1 MEQLLNDNNIGCH
14 CLGEDLIAISCPFCN
29 KTCSGGDEYAT
40 LNIDTRTGYAN
51 CSACSGSFTNE
62 EVLEKL
68 EIKPRYNEEP
78 KLKEGRYKEDYPKEE
93 KPFYQKPNI
102 MSIKDIFSFDFGEQE
117 WLVKDLIPIE
127 SPVLISGHPGNYK
140 SWVTLDIARC
150 VSLGLNFL
158 DKFEVKQGNVLF
170 VDRENHLREVKKRL
184 KKLQVSEDA
193 PIFFFQADNFKIDNK
208 RDFQSLLEVI
218 KEKDIKLVVFDSFIR
233 IHSSDENDS
242 KQMSQILEQL
252 KKIINVG
259 ANVIAIHHLRK
270 ENGYQKSSGNSIRG
284 STDIL
289 AFTDVAFTIKKGKEK
304 GTIIF
309 ETIKLRN
316 GIEPE
321 PFEINLVEDGEHLS
335 FQYSGEIKASQ
346 KNIDEIKEAII
357 SLLEEQNILSTPEI
371 VNSLKDY
378 KPQNIRTTLKIL
390 EEEKVITK
398 ETGGHNK
405 QSYSLIKIE
414 E

>member
-1 MEQLLNDNNIGCH
+1 MEQLLRDNNIGYQD
-14 CLGEDLIAISCPFCN
+14 LGEGLIAISCPFCN
-29 KTCSGGDEYAT
+29 KTLNGDIYAT
-40 LNIDTRTGYAN
+40 LNIDTETRYAN
-51 CSACSGSFTNE
+51 CSACDRACSFE
-62 EVLEKL
+62 ELIKEL
-68 EIKPRYNEEP
+68 GIEIKKDN
-78 KLKEGRYKEDYPKEE
+78 YKKNFSRPEVNNNDISKEE
-93 KPFYQKPNI
+93 KIYQKPNI
-102 MSIKDIFSFDFGEQE
+102 MSIKDIFSCDFGEQE
-117 WLVKDLIPIE
+117 WLIKDLIPIE
-127 SPVLISGHPGNYK
+127 SPVIISGHPGNYK
-140 SWVTLDIARC
+140 SWITLDIARC

-184 KKLQVSEDA
+184 NKLQVSEDA
-193 PIFFFQADNFKIDNK
+193 PIFFFQADDFKIDDK
-208 RDFQSLLEVI
+208 RDFKNLLEVI

-233 IHSSDENDS
+233 IHSGDENDS
-242 KQMSQILEQL
+242 KQMSKILEQL
-252 KKIINVG
+252 KKIVNMG

-284 STDIL
+284 SSDIL

-321 PFEINLVEDGEHLS
+321 PFEINLVENEEHLS

-378 KPQNIRTTLKIL
+378 KNQNIRTALKIL
-390 EEEKVITK
+390 EVEKVITK
-398 ETGGHNK
+398 ETGEHNK